1 MTYIHQLRSLKFLH
15 ATTPIF
21 LFAVMTTVPAPAHDN
36 DPDRGVKGV
45 QFPAGWSVRPDR
57 GGPAQVKF
65 SQAGDVFRFSM
76 GPAGT
81 FYRADWM
88 KSGNY
93 QFSARLT
100 QKQRPS
106 HPISYG
112 LMIGGSNLAGP
123 MQTYSYFLVRNE
135 GDYFI
140 ANREGDKPP
149 LTVVDWTPHAS
160 IVKQGADGRQTN
172 TLGIQVQGD
181 NVIFM
186 VNGTEVTRLP
196 KSKVHADG
204 LYGFRIGH
212 NLDVDVDQVKR

>member
-1 MTYIHQLRSLKFLH
+1 MNPLKLTSLTLLLTL
-15 ATTPIF
+15 ALI
-21 LFAVMTTVPAPAHDN
+21 VPALAQDN
-36 DPDRGVKGV
+36 DPDRAVAGG

-57 GGPAQVKF
+57 GTPAQVKF

-81 FYRADWM
+81 FYRADWT

-93 QFSARLT
+93 TFSARLT

-112 LMIGGSNLAGP
+112 LMIGGKDLAGP
-123 MQTYSYFLVRNE
+123 NQTYTYFLVRNE
-135 GDYFI
+135 GEYFI
-140 ANREGDKPP
+140 SNCEGNNRPT
-149 LTVVDWTPHAS
+149 LVDWKAHPA
-160 IVKQGADGRQTN
+160 IVKQGADGKQTN
-172 TLGIQVQGD
+172 TLGIQVMGD
-181 NVIFM
+181 NVIFT

-196 KSKVHADG
+196 KSKVHTDG
-204 LYGFRIGH
+204 LYAFRIGH